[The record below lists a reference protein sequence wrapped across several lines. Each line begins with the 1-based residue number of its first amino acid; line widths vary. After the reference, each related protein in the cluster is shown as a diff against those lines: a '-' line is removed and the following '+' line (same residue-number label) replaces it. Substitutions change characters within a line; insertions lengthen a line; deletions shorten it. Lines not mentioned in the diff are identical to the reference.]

1 VSIYNVIA
9 ALQQTLALAKYDELR
24 CSCARECHRERR
36 GFPWSI
42 GPLATANKE
51 VDAMNTT
58 GLKQRL
64 LGQLGTMAAI
74 LHQGLAFVG
83 LVAVV
88 LLLIRGKPM
97 FPGENSDSAAIGA
110 IRFDG
115 VVSSLERTEGVDN
128 QKYEALVN
136 HLSRRYRIAPD
147 VTEQFVGAAYDA
159 GQQVGLD
166 PLLILAVMAV
176 ESRFNPIAESVM
188 GAKGLMQVIPKHH
201 QDKLLEHGGEGAL
214 LDPLINIPV
223 GARILKEYI
232 RRTGSLEAGLQFYNG
247 ALADPTSR
255 YAQKVFAEKE
265 RIQKAVSQF
274 DRSGGRNAI

>member
-1 VSIYNVIA
+1 M
-9 ALQQTLALAKYDELR
+9 D
-24 CSCARECHRERR
+24 
-36 GFPWSI
+36 
-42 GPLATANKE
+42 TA
-51 VDAMNTT
+51 
-58 GLKQRL
+58 GLKQRF
-64 LGQLGTMAAI
+64 LGQFRTVAAI

-88 LLLIRGKPM
+88 LLLIRGKPV
-97 FPGENSDSAAIGA
+97 FPGEDPSGSAAIGA
-110 IRFDG
+110 IRFDA
-115 VVSSLERTEGVDN
+115 VVSLLERTDGADG
-128 QKYEALVN
+128 QKFQALVN
-136 HLSRRYRIAPD
+136 YLSRRYRIAPG

-201 QDKLLEHGGEGAL
+201 LDKLLEHGGEGAV

-255 YAQKVFAEKE
+255 YALKVIAEKE
-265 RIQKAVSQF
+265 RIQQAVRQS
-274 DRSGGRNAI
+274 DRSGGRSSI